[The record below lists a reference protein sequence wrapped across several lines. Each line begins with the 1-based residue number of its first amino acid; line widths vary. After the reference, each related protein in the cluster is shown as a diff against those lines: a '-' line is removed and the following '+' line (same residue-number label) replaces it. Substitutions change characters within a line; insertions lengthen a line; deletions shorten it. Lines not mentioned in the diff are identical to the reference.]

1 MSGSGPNLYTYGM
14 IGDKPIV
21 DLPQAVRGLIEAR
34 TGDAVFVVA
43 PDFRIV
49 HWDEQTEFLTGIA
62 AEEALGKCCYE
73 VVLGERE
80 GGIPF
85 CSYGCS
91 VMKLAQAGRPVASY
105 DMRLS
110 TPFDGER
117 WVNVSILSVDSE
129 AGPYLIH
136 LLRDAQQAHEALEL
150 ARGLIQLSRK
160 DDLENPPVP
169 RPRSVPALTPR
180 QLEVLGLLSRG
191 RSTREISRDL
201 FLSEPTVR
209 NHVQALL
216 RALGVHSQLEALAE
230 ARRLGLLP

>member
-1 MSGSGPNLYTYGM
+1 M
-14 IGDKPIV
+14 IGDTPIV
-21 DLPQAVRGLIEAR
+21 NLPRAVRGLIEAR

-49 HWDEQTEFLTGIA
+49 HWDEQTEFLTGL
-62 AEEALGKCCYE
+62 ETQDVLGKRCYE
-73 VVLGERE
+73 VVLGQRE
-80 GGIPF
+80 GGAPF

-105 DMRLS
+105 DMRLTIPS
-110 TPFDGER
+110 GGER

-129 AGPYLIH
+129 EGPYLVH
-136 LLRDAQQAHEALEL
+136 LLRDAQGTHETLEL
-150 ARGLIQLSRK
+150 AQSLIQLSRK
-160 DDLENPPVP
+160 KDRRDAPSP
-169 RPRSVPALTPR
+169 RNVPALTPR
-180 QLEVLGLLSRG
+180 QLEVLGLLSQG
-191 RSTREISRDL
+191 KSTREIGREL

-230 ARRLGLLP
+230 ARKLGLLV

>member
-1 MSGSGPNLYTYGM
+1 M
-14 IGDKPIV
+14 
-21 DLPQAVRGLIEAR
+21 
-34 TGDAVFVVA
+34 VA

-49 HWDEQTEFLTGIA
+49 HWDEQTEFLTGTA
-62 AEEALGKCCYE
+62 AEEALGKRCHE
-73 VVLGERE
+73 VVLGQRE
-80 GGIPF
+80 GGTPF
-85 CSYGCS
+85 CTYGCS

-110 TPFDGER
+110 TSFGGGR

-136 LLRDAQQAHEALEL
+136 LLRDAQQAHETMEL
-150 ARGLIQLSRK
+150 ARCLIQLSK
-160 DDLENPPVP
+160 KGDFNDAPGP
-169 RPRSVPALTPR
+169 RGVPALTPR
-180 QLEVLGLLSRG
+180 QLEVLGLISRG
-191 RSTREISRDL
+191 KSTREISREL